1 MFSVVQEV
9 ENTSGIFPFVA
20 FAGCLDDLEINFIL
34 YDEAIRMSV
43 WFIGEFLTGLERA
56 DLSHQGNRKTR
67 KCSTAQHKSS

>member
-1 MFSVVQEV
+1 MFSVVQEF
-9 ENTSGIFPFVA
+9 ENASSVFPFVP

-34 YDEAIRMSV
+34 YDEAITMSA
-43 WFIGEFLTGLERA
+43 WFIGGFLAMLERA